1 MISPK
6 IEYVSSYTG
15 SLRNEIKELSRIA
28 IPIFIG
34 QLSSSLLGVIDT
46 VMSSSLGVTDLSAI
60 SLGCTFWIPLSL
72 LCIGIPLGLS
82 PIIAHLLGKNNTA
95 DIPKYVYNAMFPIL
109 IIVFISILLLIF
121 APSVL
126 LGLQTKLSAE
136 VTHKATN
143 YLYFIAAALPAMSMY
158 HLLRNTSEGL
168 MVAWPTMF
176 IGLMSLVLNV
186 PLNYVFMYGKFG
198 LPAMGAVG
206 CGVATAIVSWI
217 SLLVIFLYCKYN
229 RELKEY
235 KLLQRR
241 EQLDFKVISYIFRIG
256 FPVSIALLIE
266 NFTYH
271 IFGYAT
277 GFFGN
282 TIVAAHQIANVVTIL
297 VAMLPVAVSTAEA
310 VRISN
315 YLAIGSRTKATI
327 SIKGALI
334 IAHCSIIPVGLLV
347 FFNRYEIIGVF
358 TDNKELI
365 SLASPLFTAILI
377 FQMQDALFGT
387 ALGIVRGFKDTKS
400 MMIINFVILWCF
412 GAPAGYFAGFTDFF
426 GKPYGLY
433 GLWGV
438 LVVCYCCITLAFC
451 IRSLYLFSKY
461 NLTIYRH

>member
-72 LCIGIPLGLS
+72 ICIGIPLGLS

-136 VTHKATN
+136 VTHKATK
-143 YLYFIAAALPAMSMY
+143 
-158 HLLRNTSEGL
+158 

-461 NLTIYRH
+461 NQTIYRH